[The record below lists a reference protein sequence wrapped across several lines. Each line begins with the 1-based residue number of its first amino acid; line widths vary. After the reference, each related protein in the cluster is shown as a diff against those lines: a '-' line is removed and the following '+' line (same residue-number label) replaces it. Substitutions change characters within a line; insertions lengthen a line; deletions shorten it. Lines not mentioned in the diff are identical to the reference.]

1 MIRADGYNGCFQRD
15 EIGVFEDRM
24 TADQCAKACADDP
37 LCVSAEMQVSRR
49 RTFPDPNSS
58 EKLERCALS
67 STCTN
72 FRAEKEN
79 RKDTTV
85 NSFWYKSAT
94 SNVPGY
100 NVNHKVNNSCLKRN
114 ELGAYRSSKTLK
126 ECVEMCDSD
135 SECVSAEIRELDG
148 GKVNLRDTRN
158 VALCHLSSTC
168 DNAQASSEKTD
179 NAGWYLYHKV

>member
-100 NVNHKVNNSCLKRN
+100 NVNHKVNNSCHSRN
-114 ELGAYRSSKTLK
+114 DLGKYYHSKTLK
-126 ECVEMCDSD
+126 ECIEMCDSD
-135 SECVSAEIRELDG
+135 SRCVSAEIHENDG
-148 GKVNLRDTRN
+148 GKVNLRDTGK
-158 VALCHLSSTC
+158 LHMCHLSSTC

-179 NAGWYLYHKV
+179 NDGWYLYHKV